1 MLLTFLTLHFRFSHI
16 FFCCFFLEIQLRNEM
31 ESLNLLSHQ
40 LSQWEDNVESEIIIN
55 QRISEKTKKDKI
67 KLIEEKRQQDMFIYA
82 LTTEVWRLEG
92 EIKDM
97 EMQIRVKEAE
107 KDKLDET
114 IAQCNTDIEA
124 FDTEYRCLLHAW
136 NAVIVAIG
144 NRDKTFA
151 TVKQEL
157 E

>member
-1 MLLTFLTLHFRFSHI
+1 M
-16 FFCCFFLEIQLRNEM
+16 
-31 ESLNLLSHQ
+31 NLLAHQ
-40 LSQWEDNVESEIIIN
+40 LSHWEENVESEIIIN
-55 QRISEKTKKDKI
+55 QRISEKTKKDKM
-67 KLIEEKRQQDMFIYA
+67 KLMEEKRQQDLFIYA

-107 KDKLDET
+107 KEKLDET
-114 IAQCNTDIEA
+114 IAQCNIDIEA

-136 NAVIVAIG
+136 NAVVVAIG
-144 NRDKTFA
+144 NRDKSFA
-151 TVKQEL
+151 TVKLEL